1 MPQDD
6 GDVDFY
12 TPEQKRELLRE
23 AFPSSKPSAWS
34 SFKETLAHT
43 AGSVMLIGA
52 WIVTALVVLVV
63 GIAAVK
69 WAIEELAK

>member
-6 GDVDFY
+6 GDIDFY

-23 AFPSSKPSAWS
+23 AFPPSRPSAWG
-34 SFKETLAHT
+34 SFKQTVAHT
-43 AGSVMLIGA
+43 VGSVMLISV